1 MINGFDINL
10 CGETK
15 CRTHSLNKNNV
26 MSETAASTWSA
37 MSVLVVD
44 DEPGMRAI
52 LKKALGKKF
61 AQVDTAGSVE
71 EAEELRKRCHFDLL
85 IVDINLP
92 GRSGIEWHEAFD
104 PSTRRSDV
112 IFMTGYA
119 DLETAIKAL
128 RAGASDFILKP
139 FNLDQMMQSVNRCME
154 RRLVERQKFAL
165 QRDVERSHPVDIIGD
180 APRTLMMKKMS
191 SQVAPSL
198 AAVLVEGESGTGKEL
213 VARALHQLSK
223 RNGPFVPLNCGAIA
237 PDLLES
243 ELFGHVS
250 GAFTGAKKG
259 REGLFRVAN
268 NGTLFLD
275 EIGEMPLSMQSSL
288 LRALEQ
294 KAIRPVGAER
304 EIPVDVR
311 IVAATNRN
319 LKQEVEEGRFRR
331 DLYYRLN
338 VLTIELPALR
348 DRQEDIPALAHH
360 FTQQLAKD
368 LGVKPVS
375 WTHEDISSMQAYD
388 WPGNIRELRNMMER
402 CLLLGKPPA
411 EYWRELAGD
420 IPAYQVADIEAE
432 PVLEDENAAV
442 NESAD
447 DKRPCTC
454 TSFEGNKTF
463 CYPSDWT
470 LKEVEKAHIMQVVDS
485 NEGNKSAAARQ
496 LGVARKTLE
505 RKFKE
510 WSEEDA

>member
-1 MINGFDINL
+1 MSDL
-10 CGETK
+10 E
-15 CRTHSLNKNNV
+15 LNAPW
-26 MSETAASTWSA
+26 TAV
-37 MSVLVVD
+37 SVLVVD

-52 LKKALGKKF
+52 LKKALSKKF
-61 AQVDTAGSVE
+61 AQVDTAGSIE
-71 EAEELRKRCHFDLL
+71 EAEEIRKRCHFDLL

-92 GRSGIEWHEAFD
+92 GRSGIDWHEAFD
-104 PSTRRSDV
+104 PTTRRSDV

-119 DLETAIKAL
+119 DLEMAIQAL

-139 FNLDQMMQSVNRCME
+139 FNLEQMMQSVSRCIE
-154 RRLVERQKFAL
+154 RRLVERQNFAL
-165 QRDVERSHPVDIIGD
+165 QRDVERSYPVDIIGD
-180 APRTLMMKKMS
+180 AESTQRMKKMIA
-191 SQVAPSL
+191 QVAPSV

-223 RNGPFVPLNCGAIA
+223 RTGPFVPLNCGAIA

-259 REGLFRVAN
+259 RDGLFRVAN

-304 EIPVDVR
+304 EVQVDVR

-319 LKQEVEEGRFRR
+319 LKKEVEEGRFRQ

-348 DRQEDIPALAHH
+348 ERVEDIPALAHH
-360 FTQQLAKD
+360 FTQQLSKD
-368 LGVKPVS
+368 LGMKPIN
-375 WTHEDISSMQAYD
+375 WTHEDILAMQAYQ

-402 CLLLGKPPA
+402 CILLGKSPA
-411 EYWRELAGD
+411 EYWQELNGD
-420 IPAYQVADIEAE
+420 A
-432 PVLEDENAAV
+432 PVLSAENIT
-442 NESAD
+442 NQTSASGNGD
-447 DKRPCTC
+447 DKRPCQC
-454 TSFEGNKTF
+454 HEDGQDQY
-463 CYPSDWT
+463 CYPTDWT
-470 LKEVEKAHIMQVVDS
+470 LKDVEKAHIMQVVDS
-485 NEGNKSAAARQ
+485 HEGNKSAAARQ

-505 RKFKE
+505 RKYKE
-510 WSEEDA
+510 WAEELASCE

>member
-1 MINGFDINL
+1 MSDP
-10 CGETK
+10 E
-15 CRTHSLNKNNV
+15 LNAPW
-26 MSETAASTWSA
+26 TAV
-37 MSVLVVD
+37 SVLVVD

-52 LKKALGKKF
+52 LKKALSKKF
-61 AQVDTAGSVE
+61 AQVDTAGSIE
-71 EAEELRKRCHFDLL
+71 EAEEIRKRCHFDLL

-92 GRSGIEWHEAFD
+92 GRSGIDWHEAFD
-104 PSTRRSDV
+104 PTTRRSDV

-119 DLETAIKAL
+119 DLEMAIQAL

-139 FNLDQMMQSVNRCME
+139 FNLEQMMQSVSRCIE
-154 RRLVERQKFAL
+154 RRLVERQNFAL
-165 QRDVERSHPVDIIGD
+165 QRDVERSYPVDIIGD
-180 APRTLMMKKMS
+180 AESTQRMKKMIA
-191 SQVAPSL
+191 QVAPSV

-223 RNGPFVPLNCGAIA
+223 RTGPFVPLNCGAIA

-250 GAFTGAKKG
+250 GAFTGAKKA
-259 REGLFRVAN
+259 RDGLFRVAN

-304 EIPVDVR
+304 EVQVDVR

-319 LKQEVEEGRFRR
+319 LKKEVEEGRFRQ

-348 DRQEDIPALAHH
+348 ERVEDIPALAHH
-360 FTQQLAKD
+360 FTQQLSKD
-368 LGVKPVS
+368 LGMKPIN
-375 WTHEDISSMQAYD
+375 WTHEDILAMQAYQ

-402 CLLLGKPPA
+402 CILLGKSPA
-411 EYWRELAGD
+411 EYWQELNGD
-420 IPAYQVADIEAE
+420 A
-432 PVLEDENAAV
+432 PVLSAENITNQTSASGNGDE
-442 NESAD
+442 
-447 DKRPCTC
+447 KRPCQC
-454 TSFEGNKTF
+454 HEDGQDQY
-463 CYPSDWT
+463 CYPTDWT
-470 LKEVEKAHIMQVVDS
+470 LKDVEKAHIMQVVDS
-485 NEGNKSAAARQ
+485 HEGNKSAAARQ

-505 RKFKE
+505 RKYKE
-510 WSEEDA
+510 WAEESASCE

>member
-1 MINGFDINL
+1 
-10 CGETK
+10 
-15 CRTHSLNKNNV
+15 
-26 MSETAASTWSA
+26 MSENAAVTWSA
-37 MSVLVVD
+37 VSVLVVD

-52 LKKALGKKF
+52 LKKALSKQF
-61 AQVDTAGSVE
+61 AQVDVAGSIE

-85 IVDINLP
+85 ILDINLP

-104 PSTRRSDV
+104 PATRRSDV

-119 DLETAIKAL
+119 DLDTAIKAL
-128 RAGASDFILKP
+128 RVGASDFILKP
-139 FNLDQMMQSVNRCME
+139 FNLDQMMQSVQRCIE
-154 RRLVERQKFAL
+154 RRLVERQNFAL
-165 QRDVERSHPVDIIGD
+165 QRDVERTYPADIIGD
-180 APRTLMMKKMS
+180 AKSTLAMKKLIA
-191 SQVAPSL
+191 QVAPSQ

-250 GAFTGAKKG
+250 GAFTGAKKS

-275 EIGEMPLSMQSSL
+275 EIGEMPMSMQSSL

-304 EIPVDVR
+304 EVQVDVR

-319 LKQEVEEGRFRR
+319 LKQEVEQGRFRR

-338 VLTIELPALR
+338 VLTIELPSLR
-348 DRQEDIPALAHH
+348 ERQEDIPALAHH

-368 LGVKPVS
+368 LGSPSVN
-375 WTHEDISSMQAYD
+375 WTHEDIQAMQTYE

-411 EYWRELAGD
+411 HYWRELAGED
-420 IPAYQVADIEAE
+420 LSLSEQDEMAE
-432 PVLEDENAAV
+432 PVTISALETDVTSLTPGDEG
-442 NESAD
+442 
-447 DKRPCTC
+447 KRPCTC
-454 TSFEGNKTF
+454 HDNESGEETF
-463 CYPSDWT
+463 CYPSDWP
-470 LKEVEKAHIMQVVDS
+470 LKDVEKAHIMQVVDI
-485 NEGNKSAAARQ
+485 NQGNKSAAARQ

-505 RKFKE
+505 RKYKE
-510 WSEEDA
+510 WADEAVLTQTQD

>member
-1 MINGFDINL
+1 MSDL
-10 CGETK
+10 E
-15 CRTHSLNKNNV
+15 LNAPW
-26 MSETAASTWSA
+26 TAV
-37 MSVLVVD
+37 SVLVVD

-52 LKKALGKKF
+52 LKKALSKKF
-61 AQVDTAGSVE
+61 AQVDTAGSIE
-71 EAEELRKRCHFDLL
+71 EAEEIRKRCHFDLL

-92 GRSGIEWHEAFD
+92 GRSGIDWHEAFD
-104 PSTRRSDV
+104 PTTRRSDV

-119 DLETAIKAL
+119 DLEMAIQAL

-139 FNLDQMMQSVNRCME
+139 FNLEQMMQSVSRCIE
-154 RRLVERQKFAL
+154 RRLVERQNFAL
-165 QRDVERSHPVDIIGD
+165 QRDVERSYPVDIIGD
-180 APRTLMMKKMS
+180 AESTQRMKKMIA
-191 SQVAPSL
+191 QVAPSV

-223 RNGPFVPLNCGAIA
+223 RTGPFVPLNCGAIA

-259 REGLFRVAN
+259 RDGLFRVAN

-304 EIPVDVR
+304 EVQVDVR

-319 LKQEVEEGRFRR
+319 LKKEVEEGRFRQ

-348 DRQEDIPALAHH
+348 ERVEDIPALAHH
-360 FTQQLAKD
+360 FTQQLSKD
-368 LGVKPVS
+368 LGMKPIN
-375 WTHEDISSMQAYD
+375 WTHEDILAMQAYQ

-402 CLLLGKPPA
+402 CILLGKSPA
-411 EYWRELAGD
+411 EYWQELNGD
-420 IPAYQVADIEAE
+420 APALSAE
-432 PVLEDENAAV
+432 NISNQNSVSGNG
-442 NESAD
+442 D
-447 DKRPCTC
+447 DKRPCQC
-454 TSFEGNKTF
+454 HEGGQDQY
-463 CYPSDWT
+463 CYPTDWT
-470 LKEVEKAHIMQVVDS
+470 LKDVEKAHIMQVVDS
-485 NEGNKSAAARQ
+485 HEGNKSAAARQ

-505 RKFKE
+505 RKYKE
-510 WSEEDA
+510 WAEESASCE

>member
-1 MINGFDINL
+1 MSDL
-10 CGETK
+10 E
-15 CRTHSLNKNNV
+15 LNAPW
-26 MSETAASTWSA
+26 TAV
-37 MSVLVVD
+37 SVLVVD

-52 LKKALGKKF
+52 LKKALSKKF
-61 AQVDTAGSVE
+61 AQVDTAGSIE
-71 EAEELRKRCHFDLL
+71 EAEEIRKRCHFDLL

-92 GRSGIEWHEAFD
+92 GRSGIDWHEAFD
-104 PSTRRSDV
+104 PTTRRSDV

-119 DLETAIKAL
+119 DLEMAIQAL

-139 FNLDQMMQSVNRCME
+139 FNLEQMMQSVSRCIE
-154 RRLVERQKFAL
+154 RRLVERQNFAL
-165 QRDVERSHPVDIIGD
+165 QRDVERSYPVDIIGD
-180 APRTLMMKKMS
+180 AESTQRMKKMIA
-191 SQVAPSL
+191 QVAPSV

-223 RNGPFVPLNCGAIA
+223 RTGPFVPLNCGAIA

-259 REGLFRVAN
+259 RDGLFRVAN

-304 EIPVDVR
+304 EVQVDVR

-319 LKQEVEEGRFRR
+319 LKKEVEEGRFRQ

-348 DRQEDIPALAHH
+348 ERVEDIPALAHH
-360 FTQQLAKD
+360 FTQQLSKD
-368 LGVKPVS
+368 LGMKPIN
-375 WTHEDISSMQAYD
+375 WTHEDILAMQAYQ

-402 CLLLGKPPA
+402 CILLGKSPA
-411 EYWRELAGD
+411 EYWQELNGD
-420 IPAYQVADIEAE
+420 A
-432 PVLEDENAAV
+432 PVLSAENIT
-442 NESAD
+442 NQTSASGNGD
-447 DKRPCTC
+447 DKRPCQC
-454 TSFEGNKTF
+454 HEDGQDQY
-463 CYPSDWT
+463 CYPTDWT
-470 LKEVEKAHIMQVVDS
+470 LKDVEKAHIMQVVDS
-485 NEGNKSAAARQ
+485 HEGNKSAAARQ

-505 RKFKE
+505 RKYKE
-510 WSEEDA
+510 WAEESASCE

>member
-1 MINGFDINL
+1 MSDL
-10 CGETK
+10 E
-15 CRTHSLNKNNV
+15 LNTPW
-26 MSETAASTWSA
+26 TAV
-37 MSVLVVD
+37 SVLVVD

-52 LKKALGKKF
+52 LKKALSKKF
-61 AQVDTAGSVE
+61 AQVDTAGSIE
-71 EAEELRKRCHFDLL
+71 EAEEIRKRCHFDLL

-104 PSTRRSDV
+104 PNTRRSDV

-119 DLETAIKAL
+119 DLDMAIQAL

-139 FNLDQMMQSVNRCME
+139 FNLEQMMQSVSRCIE
-154 RRLVERQKFAL
+154 RRLVERQNFAL
-165 QRDVERSHPVDIIGD
+165 QRDVERSYPVDIIGD
-180 APRTLMMKKMS
+180 AASTQKMKKLIT
-191 SQVAPSL
+191 QLAPSI

-223 RNGPFVPLNCGAIA
+223 RTGPFVPLNCGAIA

-259 REGLFRVAN
+259 RDGLFRVAN

-304 EIPVDVR
+304 EVNVDVR

-319 LKQEVEEGRFRR
+319 LKKEVEEGRFRQ

-348 DRQEDIPALAHH
+348 ERIEDIPALAHH
-360 FTQQLAKD
+360 FTQQLSKD
-368 LGVKPVS
+368 LGMKPIK
-375 WTHEDISSMQAYD
+375 WAHEDILAMQAYQ

-402 CLLLGKPPA
+402 CILLGKSPS
-411 EYWRELAGD
+411 EYWQELNGD
-420 IPAYQVADIEAE
+420 VPVIPSPEKTSI
-432 PVLEDENAAV
+432 VLRSDE
-442 NESAD
+442 
-447 DKRPCTC
+447 KRPCQC
-454 TSFEGNKTF
+454 HDGEQEQY
-463 CYPSDWT
+463 CYPVDWT
-470 LKEVEKAHIMQVVDS
+470 LKDVEKAHIMQVVDS

-505 RKFKE
+505 RKYKE
-510 WSEEDA
+510 WAEESASCE

>member
-1 MINGFDINL
+1 MSDL
-10 CGETK
+10 E
-15 CRTHSLNKNNV
+15 LNAPW
-26 MSETAASTWSA
+26 TAV
-37 MSVLVVD
+37 SVLVVD

-52 LKKALGKKF
+52 LKKALSKKF
-61 AQVDTAGSVE
+61 AQVDTAGSIE
-71 EAEELRKRCHFDLL
+71 EAEEIRKRCHFDLL

-92 GRSGIEWHEAFD
+92 GRSGIDWHEAFD
-104 PSTRRSDV
+104 PTTRRSDV

-119 DLETAIKAL
+119 DLEMAIQAL

-139 FNLDQMMQSVNRCME
+139 FNLEQMMQSVSRCIE
-154 RRLVERQKFAL
+154 RRLVERQNFAL
-165 QRDVERSHPVDIIGD
+165 QRDVERSYPVDIIGD
-180 APRTLMMKKMS
+180 AESTQRMKKMIA
-191 SQVAPSL
+191 QVAPSV

-223 RNGPFVPLNCGAIA
+223 RTGPFVPLNCGAIA

-259 REGLFRVAN
+259 RDGLFRVAN

-304 EIPVDVR
+304 EVQVDVR

-319 LKQEVEEGRFRR
+319 LKKEVEEGRFRQ

-348 DRQEDIPALAHH
+348 ERVEDIPALAHH
-360 FTQQLAKD
+360 FTQQLSKD
-368 LGVKPVS
+368 LGMKPIN
-375 WTHEDISSMQAYD
+375 WTHEDILAMQAYQ

-402 CLLLGKPPA
+402 CILLGKSPA
-411 EYWRELAGD
+411 EYWQELNGD
-420 IPAYQVADIEAE
+420 APALSAE
-432 PVLEDENAAV
+432 NIS
-442 NESAD
+442 NQTSASGNGD
-447 DKRPCTC
+447 DKRPCQC
-454 TSFEGNKTF
+454 HEDGQDQY
-463 CYPSDWT
+463 CYPTDWT
-470 LKEVEKAHIMQVVDS
+470 LKDVEKAHIMQVVDS
-485 NEGNKSAAARQ
+485 HEGNKSAAARQ

-505 RKFKE
+505 RKYKE
-510 WSEEDA
+510 WAEESASCE

>member
-1 MINGFDINL
+1 MSDL
-10 CGETK
+10 E
-15 CRTHSLNKNNV
+15 LNAPW
-26 MSETAASTWSA
+26 TAV
-37 MSVLVVD
+37 SVLVVD

-52 LKKALGKKF
+52 LKKALSKKF
-61 AQVDTAGSVE
+61 AQVDTAGSIE
-71 EAEELRKRCHFDLL
+71 EAEEIRKRCHFDLL

-92 GRSGIEWHEAFD
+92 GRSGIDWHEAFD
-104 PSTRRSDV
+104 PTTRRSDV

-119 DLETAIKAL
+119 DLEMAIQAL

-139 FNLDQMMQSVNRCME
+139 FNLEQMMQSVSRCIE
-154 RRLVERQKFAL
+154 RRLVERQNFAL
-165 QRDVERSHPVDIIGD
+165 QRDVERSYPVDIIGD
-180 APRTLMMKKMS
+180 AESTQRMKKMIA
-191 SQVAPSL
+191 QVAPSV

-223 RNGPFVPLNCGAIA
+223 RTGPFVPLNCGAIA

-259 REGLFRVAN
+259 RDGLFRVAN

-304 EIPVDVR
+304 EVQVDVR

-319 LKQEVEEGRFRR
+319 LKKEVEEGRFRQ

-348 DRQEDIPALAHH
+348 ERVEDIPALAHH
-360 FTQQLAKD
+360 FTQQLSKD
-368 LGVKPVS
+368 LGMKPIN
-375 WTHEDISSMQAYD
+375 WTHEDILAMQAYQ
-388 WPGNIRELRNMMER
+388 WLGNIRELRNMMER
-402 CLLLGKPPA
+402 CILLGKSPA
-411 EYWRELAGD
+411 EYWQELNGD
-420 IPAYQVADIEAE
+420 APALSAE
-432 PVLEDENAAV
+432 NISNQTSASENG
-442 NESAD
+442 D
-447 DKRPCTC
+447 DKRPCQC
-454 TSFEGNKTF
+454 HEDGQDQY
-463 CYPSDWT
+463 CYPTDWT
-470 LKEVEKAHIMQVVDS
+470 LKDVEKAHIMQVVDS
-485 NEGNKSAAARQ
+485 HEGNKSAAARQ

-505 RKFKE
+505 RKYKE
-510 WSEEDA
+510 WAEESASCE

>member
-1 MINGFDINL
+1 MSDL
-10 CGETK
+10 E
-15 CRTHSLNKNNV
+15 LNAPW
-26 MSETAASTWSA
+26 TAV
-37 MSVLVVD
+37 SVLVVD

-52 LKKALGKKF
+52 LKKALSKKF
-61 AQVDTAGSVE
+61 AQVDTAGSIE
-71 EAEELRKRCHFDLL
+71 EAEEIRKRCHFDLL

-92 GRSGIEWHEAFD
+92 GRSGIDWHEAFD
-104 PSTRRSDV
+104 PTTRRSDV

-119 DLETAIKAL
+119 DLEMAIQAL

-139 FNLDQMMQSVNRCME
+139 FNLEQMMQSVSRCIE
-154 RRLVERQKFAL
+154 RRLVERQNFAL
-165 QRDVERSHPVDIIGD
+165 QRDVERSYPVDIIGD
-180 APRTLMMKKMS
+180 AESTQRMKKMIA
-191 SQVAPSL
+191 QVAPSV

-223 RNGPFVPLNCGAIA
+223 RTGPFVPLNCGAIA

-259 REGLFRVAN
+259 RDGLFRVAN

-304 EIPVDVR
+304 EVQVDVR

-319 LKQEVEEGRFRR
+319 LKKEVEEGRFRQ

-348 DRQEDIPALAHH
+348 ERVEDIPALAHH
-360 FTQQLAKD
+360 FTQQLSKD
-368 LGVKPVS
+368 LGMKPIN
-375 WTHEDISSMQAYD
+375 WTHEDILAMQAYQ

-402 CLLLGKPPA
+402 CILLGKSPA
-411 EYWRELAGD
+411 EYWQELNGD
-420 IPAYQVADIEAE
+420 TPALSAE
-432 PVLEDENAAV
+432 NIT
-442 NESAD
+442 NQTSASGNGD
-447 DKRPCTC
+447 DKRPCQC
-454 TSFEGNKTF
+454 HEDGQDQY
-463 CYPSDWT
+463 CYPTDWT
-470 LKEVEKAHIMQVVDS
+470 LKDVEKAHIMQVVDS
-485 NEGNKSAAARQ
+485 HEGNKSAAARQ

-505 RKFKE
+505 RKYKE
-510 WSEEDA
+510 WAEESASCE

>member
-1 MINGFDINL
+1 MSDL
-10 CGETK
+10 E
-15 CRTHSLNKNNV
+15 LNAPW
-26 MSETAASTWSA
+26 TAV
-37 MSVLVVD
+37 SVLVVD

-52 LKKALGKKF
+52 LKKALSKKF
-61 AQVDTAGSVE
+61 AQVDTAGSIE
-71 EAEELRKRCHFDLL
+71 EAEEIRKRCHFDLL

-92 GRSGIEWHEAFD
+92 GRSGIDWHEAFD
-104 PSTRRSDV
+104 PTTRRSDV

-119 DLETAIKAL
+119 DLEMAIQAL

-139 FNLDQMMQSVNRCME
+139 FNLEQMMQSVSRCIE
-154 RRLVERQKFAL
+154 RRLVERQNFAL
-165 QRDVERSHPVDIIGD
+165 QRDVERSYPVDIIGD
-180 APRTLMMKKMS
+180 AESTQRMKKMIA
-191 SQVAPSL
+191 QVAPSV

-223 RNGPFVPLNCGAIA
+223 RTGPFVPLNCGAIA

-259 REGLFRVAN
+259 RDGLFRVAN

-304 EIPVDVR
+304 EVQVDVR

-319 LKQEVEEGRFRR
+319 LKKEVEEGRFRQ

-348 DRQEDIPALAHH
+348 ERVEDIPALAHH
-360 FTQQLAKD
+360 FTQQLSKD
-368 LGVKPVS
+368 LGMKPIN
-375 WTHEDISSMQAYD
+375 WTHEDILAMQAYQ

-402 CLLLGKPPA
+402 CILLGKSPA
-411 EYWRELAGD
+411 EYWQELNGD
-420 IPAYQVADIEAE
+420 A
-432 PVLEDENAAV
+432 PVL
-442 NESAD
+442 SADNTSNQTSASGNGD
-447 DKRPCTC
+447 DKRPCQC
-454 TSFEGNKTF
+454 HEDGQDQY
-463 CYPSDWT
+463 CYPTDWT
-470 LKEVEKAHIMQVVDS
+470 LKDVEKAHIMQVVDS
-485 NEGNKSAAARQ
+485 HEGNKSAAARQ

-505 RKFKE
+505 RKYKE
-510 WSEEDA
+510 WAEESASCE

>member
-1 MINGFDINL
+1 MSNL
-10 CGETK
+10 E
-15 CRTHSLNKNNV
+15 LNAPW
-26 MSETAASTWSA
+26 TAV
-37 MSVLVVD
+37 SVLVVD

-52 LKKALGKKF
+52 LKKALSKKF
-61 AQVDTAGSVE
+61 AQVDTAGSIE
-71 EAEELRKRCHFDLL
+71 EAEEIRKRCHFDLL

-92 GRSGIEWHEAFD
+92 GRSGIDWHEAFD
-104 PSTRRSDV
+104 PTTRRSDV

-119 DLETAIKAL
+119 NLEMAIQAL

-139 FNLDQMMQSVNRCME
+139 FNLEQMMQSVSRCIE
-154 RRLVERQKFAL
+154 RRLVERQNFAL
-165 QRDVERSHPVDIIGD
+165 QRDVERSYPVDIIGD
-180 APRTLMMKKMS
+180 AESTQRMKKMIA
-191 SQVAPSL
+191 QVAPSV

-223 RNGPFVPLNCGAIA
+223 RTGPFVPLNCGAIA

-259 REGLFRVAN
+259 RDGLFRVAN

-304 EIPVDVR
+304 EVQVDVR

-319 LKQEVEEGRFRR
+319 LKKEVEEGRFRQ

-348 DRQEDIPALAHH
+348 ERVEDIPALAHH
-360 FTQQLAKD
+360 FTQQLSKD
-368 LGVKPVS
+368 LGMKPIN
-375 WTHEDISSMQAYD
+375 WTHEDILAMQAYQ

-402 CLLLGKPPA
+402 CILLGKSPA
-411 EYWRELAGD
+411 EYWQELNGD
-420 IPAYQVADIEAE
+420 A
-432 PVLEDENAAV
+432 PVLSAENIS
-442 NESAD
+442 NQTSASENGD
-447 DKRPCTC
+447 DKRPCQC
-454 TSFEGNKTF
+454 HEDGQDQY
-463 CYPSDWT
+463 CYPTDWT
-470 LKEVEKAHIMQVVDS
+470 LKDVEKAHIMQVVDS
-485 NEGNKSAAARQ
+485 HEGNKSAAARQ

-505 RKFKE
+505 RKYKE
-510 WSEEDA
+510 WAEESASCE

>member
-1 MINGFDINL
+1 
-10 CGETK
+10 
-15 CRTHSLNKNNV
+15 
-26 MSETAASTWSA
+26 
-37 MSVLVVD
+37 
-44 DEPGMRAI
+44 
-52 LKKALGKKF
+52 
-61 AQVDTAGSVE
+61 
-71 EAEELRKRCHFDLL
+71 
-85 IVDINLP
+85 
-92 GRSGIEWHEAFD
+92 
-104 PSTRRSDV
+104 
-112 IFMTGYA
+112 
-119 DLETAIKAL
+119 
-128 RAGASDFILKP
+128 
-139 FNLDQMMQSVNRCME
+139 MMQSVQRCIE
-154 RRLVERQKFAL
+154 RRLMERQNFAL
-165 QRDVERSHPVDIIGD
+165 QRDVERSYPVDIIGD
-180 APRTLMMKKMS
+180 AQSTLSMKKLIA
-191 SQVAPSL
+191 QIAPSQ

-213 VARALHQLSK
+213 VARALHQLSQ
-223 RNGPFVPLNCGAIA
+223 RSGPFVPLNCGAIA

-304 EIPVDVR
+304 EVQVDVR

-319 LKQEVEEGRFRR
+319 LKEEVAEGRFRR

-338 VLTIELPALR
+338 VLTIELPSLR
-348 DRQEDIPALAHH
+348 DRLDDIPALAHH

-368 LGVKPVS
+368 LGSKPVS
-375 WTHEDISSMQAYD
+375 WTHEDIAAMQAYD

-411 EYWRELAGD
+411 DYWRELAGD
-420 IPAYQVADIEAE
+420 APLSANLASDAVTDVVEASENQVLTAEGGIPQ
-432 PVLEDENAAV
+432 PCRCQSED
-442 NESAD
+442 D
-447 DKRPCTC
+447 T
-454 TSFEGNKTF
+454 TF

-485 NEGNKSAAARQ
+485 HEGNKSAAARQ

-510 WSEEDA
+510 WADEVLTATEE

>member
-1 MINGFDINL
+1 MSDL
-10 CGETK
+10 E
-15 CRTHSLNKNNV
+15 LNAPW
-26 MSETAASTWSA
+26 TAV
-37 MSVLVVD
+37 SVLVVD

-52 LKKALGKKF
+52 LKKALSKKF
-61 AQVDTAGSVE
+61 AQVDTAGSIE
-71 EAEELRKRCHFDLL
+71 EAEEIRKRCHFDLL

-92 GRSGIEWHEAFD
+92 GRSGIDWHEAFD
-104 PSTRRSDV
+104 PTTRRSDV

-119 DLETAIKAL
+119 DLEMAIQAL

-139 FNLDQMMQSVNRCME
+139 FNLEQMMQSVSRCIE
-154 RRLVERQKFAL
+154 RRLVERQNFAL
-165 QRDVERSHPVDIIGD
+165 QRDVERSYPVDIIGD
-180 APRTLMMKKMS
+180 AESTQRMKKMIA
-191 SQVAPSL
+191 QVAPSV

-223 RNGPFVPLNCGAIA
+223 RTGPFVPLNCGAIA

-259 REGLFRVAN
+259 RDGLFRVAN

-304 EIPVDVR
+304 EVQVDVR

-319 LKQEVEEGRFRR
+319 LKKEVEEGRFRQ

-348 DRQEDIPALAHH
+348 ERVEDIPALAHH
-360 FTQQLAKD
+360 FTQQLSKD
-368 LGVKPVS
+368 LGMKPIN
-375 WTHEDISSMQAYD
+375 WTHEDILAMQAYQ

-402 CLLLGKPPA
+402 CILLGKSPA
-411 EYWRELAGD
+411 EYWQELNGD
-420 IPAYQVADIEAE
+420 A
-432 PVLEDENAAV
+432 PVLSAENIT
-442 NESAD
+442 NQTSASGNGD
-447 DKRPCTC
+447 NKRPCQC
-454 TSFEGNKTF
+454 HEDGQDQY
-463 CYPSDWT
+463 CYPTDWT
-470 LKEVEKAHIMQVVDS
+470 LKDVEKAHIMQVVDS
-485 NEGNKSAAARQ
+485 HEGNKSAAARQ

-505 RKFKE
+505 RKYKE
-510 WSEEDA
+510 WAEESASCE

>member
-1 MINGFDINL
+1 
-10 CGETK
+10 
-15 CRTHSLNKNNV
+15 
-26 MSETAASTWSA
+26 MSESAASSWSA
-37 MSVLVVD
+37 VSVLVVD

-52 LKKALGKKF
+52 LKKALSKKF
-61 AQVDTAGSVE
+61 AQVDTAGSIE

-119 DLETAIKAL
+119 DLDTAIQAL

-139 FNLDQMMQSVNRCME
+139 FNLDQMMQSVSRCIE
-154 RRLVERQKFAL
+154 RRLVERQNFAL
-165 QRDVERSHPVDIIGD
+165 QRDIDRTYPVDIIGD
-180 APRTLMMKKMS
+180 AQRTLMMKKMIA
-191 SQVAPSL
+191 QVAPSQ

-223 RNGPFVPLNCGAIA
+223 RSGPFVPLNCGAIA

-304 EIPVDVR
+304 EVQVDVR

-348 DRQEDIPALAHH
+348 DRVEDIPALSHH

-375 WTHEDISSMQAYD
+375 WTHEDIQSMQAYD

-420 IPAYQVADIEAE
+420 VVITSATTVGEQPVASDIQVGTTNAEETFSSLDSVAVPAGNQPSCSCAE
-432 PVLEDENAAV
+432 IDGD
-442 NESAD
+442 S
-447 DKRPCTC
+447 
-454 TSFEGNKTF
+454 F
-463 CYPSDWT
+463 CYPTDWT

-485 NEGNKSAAARQ
+485 HEGNKSAAARQ

-505 RKFKE
+505 RKYKDWADE
-510 WSEEDA
+510 SA

>member
-1 MINGFDINL
+1 MSDL
-10 CGETK
+10 E
-15 CRTHSLNKNNV
+15 LNAPW
-26 MSETAASTWSA
+26 TAV
-37 MSVLVVD
+37 SVLVVD

-52 LKKALGKKF
+52 LKKALSKKF
-61 AQVDTAGSVE
+61 AQVDTAGSIE
-71 EAEELRKRCHFDLL
+71 EAEEIRKRCHFDLL

-92 GRSGIEWHEAFD
+92 GRSGIDWHEAFD
-104 PSTRRSDV
+104 PTTRRSDV

-119 DLETAIKAL
+119 DLEMAIQAL

-139 FNLDQMMQSVNRCME
+139 FNLEQMMQSVSRCIE
-154 RRLVERQKFAL
+154 RRLVERQNFAL
-165 QRDVERSHPVDIIGD
+165 QRDVERSYPVDIIGD
-180 APRTLMMKKMS
+180 AESTQRMKKMIA
-191 SQVAPSL
+191 QVAPSV

-223 RNGPFVPLNCGAIA
+223 RTGPFVPLNCGAIA

-259 REGLFRVAN
+259 RDGLFRVAN

-304 EIPVDVR
+304 EVQVDVR

-319 LKQEVEEGRFRR
+319 LKKEVEEGRFRQ

-348 DRQEDIPALAHH
+348 ERVEDIPALAHH
-360 FTQQLAKD
+360 FTQQLSKD
-368 LGVKPVS
+368 LGMKPIN
-375 WTHEDISSMQAYD
+375 WTHEDILAMQAYQ

-402 CLLLGKPPA
+402 CILLGKSPA
-411 EYWRELAGD
+411 EYWQELNGD
-420 IPAYQVADIEAE
+420 A
-432 PVLEDENAAV
+432 PVLSA
-442 NESAD
+442 ESITNQTSASGNGD
-447 DKRPCTC
+447 DKRPCQC
-454 TSFEGNKTF
+454 HEDGQDQY
-463 CYPSDWT
+463 CYPTDWT
-470 LKEVEKAHIMQVVDS
+470 LKDVEKAHIMQVVDS
-485 NEGNKSAAARQ
+485 HEGNKSAAARQ

-505 RKFKE
+505 RKYKE
-510 WSEEDA
+510 WAEESASCE

>member
-1 MINGFDINL
+1 
-10 CGETK
+10 
-15 CRTHSLNKNNV
+15 
-26 MSETAASTWSA
+26 MSEFSSSLSWAAV
-37 MSVLVVD
+37 SVLVVD

-52 LKKALGKKF
+52 LKKALSKKF
-61 AQVDTAGSVE
+61 AQVDTAGSIE

-92 GRSGIEWHEAFD
+92 GRSGIEWHEALD

-119 DLETAIKAL
+119 DLDTAIKAL

-139 FNLDQMMQSVNRCME
+139 FNLEQMMQSVSRCIE
-154 RRLVERQKFAL
+154 RRLVERQNFAL
-165 QRDVERSHPVDIIGD
+165 QRDVERTFPVDIIGD
-180 APRTLMMKKMS
+180 AVKTQQMKKLIA
-191 SQVAPSL
+191 QVAPSI

-223 RNGPFVPLNCGAIA
+223 RTGPFVPLNCGAIA

-268 NGTLFLD
+268 GGTLFLD

-304 EIPVDVR
+304 EVQVDVR
-311 IVAATNRN
+311 IIAATNRN
-319 LKQEVEEGRFRR
+319 LKEEVDEGRFRR

-338 VLTIELPALR
+338 VLTVDLPALR
-348 DRQEDIPALAHH
+348 DRVEDIPSLTHH

-368 LGVKPVS
+368 LGMKTIN
-375 WTHEDISSMQAYD
+375 WTHEDIKAMQAYD

-402 CLLLGKPPA
+402 CILLGKPPA
-411 EYWRELAGD
+411 EYWRDLQGD
-420 IPAYQVADIEAE
+420 SNPLPRAANTTSDDINGEVVNNVSSDCRCSSTYDAE
-432 PVLEDENAAV
+432 GDQ
-442 NESAD
+442 
-447 DKRPCTC
+447 
-454 TSFEGNKTF
+454 F
-463 CYPSDWT
+463 CYPTNWT

-485 NEGNKSAAARQ
+485 HEGNKSAAARQ

-505 RKFKE
+505 RKYKE
-510 WSEEDA
+510 WIDEEVL

>member
-1 MINGFDINL
+1 
-10 CGETK
+10 
-15 CRTHSLNKNNV
+15 
-26 MSETAASTWSA
+26 MSESAASSWSA
-37 MSVLVVD
+37 VSVLVVD

-52 LKKALGKKF
+52 LKKALSKKF
-61 AQVDTAGSVE
+61 AQVDTAGSIE

-119 DLETAIKAL
+119 DLDTAIQAL

-139 FNLDQMMQSVNRCME
+139 FNLDQMMQSVNRCIE
-154 RRLVERQKFAL
+154 RRLVERQNFAL
-165 QRDVERSHPVDIIGD
+165 QRDIDRTYPVDIIGD
-180 APRTLMMKKMS
+180 AQRTLMMKKMIA
-191 SQVAPSL
+191 QVAPSQ

-223 RNGPFVPLNCGAIA
+223 RSGPFVPLNCGAIA

-304 EIPVDVR
+304 EVQVDVR

-348 DRQEDIPALAHH
+348 DRVEDIPALSHH

-375 WTHEDISSMQAYD
+375 WTHEDIQSMQAYD

-420 IPAYQVADIEAE
+420 VVITSATTVGEQPVASDIQVGTTNAEETFSSLDSVAVPAGNQPSCSCAE
-432 PVLEDENAAV
+432 IDGD
-442 NESAD
+442 S
-447 DKRPCTC
+447 
-454 TSFEGNKTF
+454 F
-463 CYPSDWT
+463 CYPTDWT

-485 NEGNKSAAARQ
+485 HEGNKSAAARQ

-505 RKFKE
+505 RKYKDWADE
-510 WSEEDA
+510 SA

>member
-1 MINGFDINL
+1 
-10 CGETK
+10 
-15 CRTHSLNKNNV
+15 
-26 MSETAASTWSA
+26 MSENTSVSWSA
-37 MSVLVVD
+37 VSVLVVD

-52 LKKALGKKF
+52 LKKALSKQY
-61 AQVDTAGSVE
+61 AQVDVAGSIE

-104 PSTRRSDV
+104 PQTRRSDV

-139 FNLDQMMQSVNRCME
+139 FNLDQMMQSVQRCIE
-154 RRLVERQKFAL
+154 RRLMERQNFAL
-165 QRDVERSHPVDIIGD
+165 QRDVERSYPVDIIGD
-180 APRTLMMKKMS
+180 AQSTLSMKKLIA
-191 SQVAPSL
+191 QIAPSQ

-213 VARALHQLSK
+213 VARALHQLSQ
-223 RNGPFVPLNCGAIA
+223 RSGPFVPLNCGAIA

-304 EIPVDVR
+304 EVQVDVR

-319 LKQEVEEGRFRR
+319 LKEEVAEGRFRR

-338 VLTIELPALR
+338 VLTIELPSLR
-348 DRQEDIPALAHH
+348 DRLDDIPALAHH

-368 LGVKPVS
+368 LGSKPVS
-375 WTHEDISSMQAYD
+375 WTHEDIAAMQAYD

-411 EYWRELAGD
+411 DYWRELAGD
-420 IPAYQVADIEAE
+420 APLNANLASDAVTEVVEASENQILTAEGGIPQ
-432 PVLEDENAAV
+432 PCRCQSEDD
-442 NESAD
+442 S
-447 DKRPCTC
+447 
-454 TSFEGNKTF
+454 TF

-485 NEGNKSAAARQ
+485 HEGNKSAAARQ

-510 WSEEDA
+510 WADEVLTATEE

>member
-1 MINGFDINL
+1 MSDL
-10 CGETK
+10 E
-15 CRTHSLNKNNV
+15 LNAPW
-26 MSETAASTWSA
+26 TAV
-37 MSVLVVD
+37 SVLVVD

-52 LKKALGKKF
+52 LKKALSKKF
-61 AQVDTAGSVE
+61 AQVDTAGSIE
-71 EAEELRKRCHFDLL
+71 EAEEIRKRCHFDLL

-92 GRSGIEWHEAFD
+92 GRSGIDWHEAFD
-104 PSTRRSDV
+104 PTTRRSDV

-119 DLETAIKAL
+119 DLEMAIQAL

-139 FNLDQMMQSVNRCME
+139 FNLEQMMQSVSRCIE
-154 RRLVERQKFAL
+154 RRLVERQNFAL
-165 QRDVERSHPVDIIGD
+165 QRDVERSYPVDIIGD
-180 APRTLMMKKMS
+180 AESTQRMKKMIA
-191 SQVAPSL
+191 QVAPSV

-223 RNGPFVPLNCGAIA
+223 RTGPFVPLNCGAIA

-259 REGLFRVAN
+259 RDGLFRVAN

-304 EIPVDVR
+304 EVQVDVR

-319 LKQEVEEGRFRR
+319 LKKEVEEGRFRQ

-348 DRQEDIPALAHH
+348 ERVEDIPALAHH
-360 FTQQLAKD
+360 FTQQLSKD
-368 LGVKPVS
+368 LGMKPIN
-375 WTHEDISSMQAYD
+375 WTHEDILAMQAYQ

-402 CLLLGKPPA
+402 CILLGKWPA
-411 EYWRELAGD
+411 EYWQEINGD
-420 IPAYQVADIEAE
+420 APALSAE
-432 PVLEDENAAV
+432 NISNQTSASENGD
-442 NESAD
+442 N
-447 DKRPCTC
+447 KRPCQC
-454 TSFEGNKTF
+454 HEDGQDQY
-463 CYPSDWT
+463 CYPTDWT
-470 LKEVEKAHIMQVVDS
+470 LKDVEKAHIMQVVDS
-485 NEGNKSAAARQ
+485 HEGNKSAAARQ

-505 RKFKE
+505 RKYKE
-510 WSEEDA
+510 WAEESASCE

>member
-1 MINGFDINL
+1 
-10 CGETK
+10 
-15 CRTHSLNKNNV
+15 
-26 MSETAASTWSA
+26 
-37 MSVLVVD
+37 
-44 DEPGMRAI
+44 
-52 LKKALGKKF
+52 
-61 AQVDTAGSVE
+61 
-71 EAEELRKRCHFDLL
+71 
-85 IVDINLP
+85 
-92 GRSGIEWHEAFD
+92 
-104 PSTRRSDV
+104 
-112 IFMTGYA
+112 
-119 DLETAIKAL
+119 
-128 RAGASDFILKP
+128 
-139 FNLDQMMQSVNRCME
+139 
-154 RRLVERQKFAL
+154 
-165 QRDVERSHPVDIIGD
+165 
-180 APRTLMMKKMS
+180 MMKKMIA
-191 SQVAPSL
+191 QVAPSL

-223 RNGPFVPLNCGAIA
+223 RSGPFVPLNCGAIA

-304 EIPVDVR
+304 EVQVDVR

-348 DRQEDIPALAHH
+348 DRLEDIPVLSHH

-368 LGVKPVS
+368 LGVKAVS
-375 WTHEDISSMQAYD
+375 WTHEDIQSMQAYD

-420 IPAYQVADIEAE
+420 APLQMVPHASNATSNVTVCAGEVQAESGALAGSEALLASE
-432 PVLEDENAAV
+432 E
-442 NESAD
+442 
-447 DKRPCTC
+447 RPCSCYDTDN
-454 TSFEGNKTF
+454 EDQF
-463 CYPSDWT
+463 CYPTNWT
-470 LKEVEKAHIMQVVDS
+470 LKDVEKSHIMQVVDS
-485 NEGNKSAAARQ
+485 HDGNKSAAARQ

-505 RKFKE
+505 RKYKDWADE
-510 WSEEDA
+510 SA

>member
-1 MINGFDINL
+1 MSDL
-10 CGETK
+10 E
-15 CRTHSLNKNNV
+15 LNAPW
-26 MSETAASTWSA
+26 TAV
-37 MSVLVVD
+37 SVLVVD

-52 LKKALGKKF
+52 LKKALSKKF
-61 AQVDTAGSVE
+61 AQVDTAGSIE
-71 EAEELRKRCHFDLL
+71 EAEEIRKRCHFDLL

-92 GRSGIEWHEAFD
+92 GRSGIDWHEAFD
-104 PSTRRSDV
+104 PTTRRSDV

-119 DLETAIKAL
+119 DLEMAIQAL

-139 FNLDQMMQSVNRCME
+139 FNLEQMMQSVSRCIE
-154 RRLVERQKFAL
+154 RRLVERQNFAL
-165 QRDVERSHPVDIIGD
+165 QRDVERSYPVDIIGD
-180 APRTLMMKKMS
+180 AESTQRMKKMIA
-191 SQVAPSL
+191 QVAPSV

-223 RNGPFVPLNCGAIA
+223 RTGPFVPLNCGAIA

-259 REGLFRVAN
+259 RDGLFRVAN

-304 EIPVDVR
+304 EVQVDVR

-319 LKQEVEEGRFRR
+319 LKKEVEEGRFRQ

-348 DRQEDIPALAHH
+348 ERVEDIPALAHH
-360 FTQQLAKD
+360 FTQQLSKD
-368 LGVKPVS
+368 LGMKPIN
-375 WTHEDISSMQAYD
+375 WTHEDILAMQAYQ

-402 CLLLGKPPA
+402 CILLGKSPA
-411 EYWRELAGD
+411 EYWQELNGD
-420 IPAYQVADIEAE
+420 A
-432 PVLEDENAAV
+432 PVLSAEDTSNQTSV
-442 NESAD
+442 SGNGD
-447 DKRPCTC
+447 DKRPCQC
-454 TSFEGNKTF
+454 HEDGQEQY
-463 CYPSDWT
+463 CYPTDWT
-470 LKEVEKAHIMQVVDS
+470 LKDVEKAHIMQVVDS
-485 NEGNKSAAARQ
+485 HEGNKSAAARQ

-505 RKFKE
+505 RKYKE
-510 WSEEDA
+510 WAEESASCE

>member
-1 MINGFDINL
+1 
-10 CGETK
+10 
-15 CRTHSLNKNNV
+15 
-26 MSETAASTWSA
+26 MSENAFVSWSA
-37 MSVLVVD
+37 VSALVVD

-52 LKKALGKKF
+52 LKKALSKQF
-61 AQVDTAGSVE
+61 AQVDVAGSIE

-104 PSTRRSDV
+104 PQTRRSDV

-119 DLETAIKAL
+119 DLDTAIRAL

-139 FNLDQMMQSVNRCME
+139 FNLDQMMQSVQRCIE
-154 RRLVERQKFAL
+154 RRLVERQNFAL
-165 QRDVERSHPVDIIGD
+165 QRDVERSYPVDIIGD
-180 APRTLMMKKMS
+180 AHSTLSMKKLIG
-191 SQVAPSL
+191 QIAPSQ
-198 AAVLVEGESGTGKEL
+198 AAVLIEGESGTGKEL
-213 VARALHQLSK
+213 VARALHQLSH
-223 RNGPFVPLNCGAIA
+223 RSGPFVPLNCGAIA

-250 GAFTGAKKG
+250 GAFTGAKKS

-304 EIPVDVR
+304 EVKIDVR

-319 LKQEVEEGRFRR
+319 LKEEVAEGRFRR

-348 DRQEDIPALAHH
+348 ERLDDIPALAHH

-368 LGVKPVS
+368 LGSKPVN
-375 WTHEDISSMQAYD
+375 WMHEDISAMQAYD

-411 EYWRELAGD
+411 DYWRELAGEAPSGSD
-420 IPAYQVADIEAE
+420 ISSD
-432 PVLEDENAAV
+432 PVTDNKQCPGGTLLAKGC
-442 NESAD
+442 ESRQFCRGHD
-447 DKRPCTC
+447 SQSGET
-454 TSFEGNKTF
+454 TF

-470 LKEVEKAHIMQVVDS
+470 LKDVEKAHIMQVVDS
-485 NEGNKSAAARQ
+485 YAGNKSAAARQ

-510 WSEEDA
+510 WADEVLSTTEQ

>member
-1 MINGFDINL
+1 L
-10 CGETK
+10 
-15 CRTHSLNKNNV
+15 
-26 MSETAASTWSA
+26 
-37 MSVLVVD
+37 
-44 DEPGMRAI
+44 
-52 LKKALGKKF
+52 
-61 AQVDTAGSVE
+61 
-71 EAEELRKRCHFDLL
+71 
-85 IVDINLP
+85 
-92 GRSGIEWHEAFD
+92 D

-119 DLETAIKAL
+119 DLDTAIKAL

-139 FNLDQMMQSVNRCME
+139 FNLEQMMQSVSRCIE
-154 RRLVERQKFAL
+154 RRLVERQNFAL
-165 QRDVERSHPVDIIGD
+165 QRDVERTFPVDIIGD
-180 APRTLMMKKMS
+180 AVKTQQMKKLIA
-191 SQVAPSL
+191 QVAPSI

-223 RNGPFVPLNCGAIA
+223 RTGPFVPLNCGAIA

-268 NGTLFLD
+268 GGTLFLD

-304 EIPVDVR
+304 EVQVDVR
-311 IVAATNRN
+311 IIAATNRN
-319 LKQEVEEGRFRR
+319 LKEEVDEGRFRR

-338 VLTIELPALR
+338 VLTVDLPALR
-348 DRQEDIPALAHH
+348 DRVEDIPSLTHH

-368 LGVKPVS
+368 LGMKTIN
-375 WTHEDISSMQAYD
+375 WTHEDIKAMQAYD

-402 CLLLGKPPA
+402 CILLGKPPA
-411 EYWRELAGD
+411 EYWRDLQGD
-420 IPAYQVADIEAE
+420 SNPLPRAANTTSDDINGEVVNNVSSDCRCSSIYDAE
-432 PVLEDENAAV
+432 GDQ
-442 NESAD
+442 
-447 DKRPCTC
+447 
-454 TSFEGNKTF
+454 F
-463 CYPSDWT
+463 CYPTNWT

-485 NEGNKSAAARQ
+485 HEGNKSAAARQ

-505 RKFKE
+505 RKYKE
-510 WSEEDA
+510 WIDEEVL

>member
-1 MINGFDINL
+1 
-10 CGETK
+10 
-15 CRTHSLNKNNV
+15 
-26 MSETAASTWSA
+26 MSEFSSSLSWAAV
-37 MSVLVVD
+37 SVLVVD

-52 LKKALGKKF
+52 LKKALSKKF
-61 AQVDTAGSVE
+61 AQVDTAGSIE

-92 GRSGIEWHEAFD
+92 GRSGIEWHEALD

-119 DLETAIKAL
+119 DLDTAIKAL

-139 FNLDQMMQSVNRCME
+139 FNLEQMMQSVSRCIE
-154 RRLVERQKFAL
+154 RRLVERQNFAL
-165 QRDVERSHPVDIIGD
+165 QRDVERTFPVDIIGD
-180 APRTLMMKKMS
+180 AVKTQQMKKLIA
-191 SQVAPSL
+191 QVAPSI

-223 RNGPFVPLNCGAIA
+223 RTGPFVPLNCGAIA

-268 NGTLFLD
+268 GGTLFLD

-304 EIPVDVR
+304 EVQVDVR
-311 IVAATNRN
+311 IIAATNRN
-319 LKQEVEEGRFRR
+319 LKEEVDEGRFRR

-338 VLTIELPALR
+338 VLTVDLPALR
-348 DRQEDIPALAHH
+348 DRVEDIPSLTHH

-368 LGVKPVS
+368 LGMKTIN
-375 WTHEDISSMQAYD
+375 WTHEDIKAMQAYD

-402 CLLLGKPPA
+402 CILLGKPPA
-411 EYWRELAGD
+411 EYWRDLQGD
-420 IPAYQVADIEAE
+420 TVPLPRSVNATPEVIGDEIINNVSSDCRCSSIYDAE
-432 PVLEDENAAV
+432 GDQ
-442 NESAD
+442 
-447 DKRPCTC
+447 
-454 TSFEGNKTF
+454 F
-463 CYPSDWT
+463 CYPTNWT

-485 NEGNKSAAARQ
+485 HDGNKSAAARQ

-505 RKFKE
+505 RKYKE
-510 WSEEDA
+510 WIDEEVL